1 MIALIQARLNSKR
14 FKNKA
19 LHIFKN
25 KELILHV
32 VEGVKKSK
40 NVSKVIVTT
49 SNLRS
54 DDKLAKFLK
63 KNNIKT
69 YRGSLNNVALR
80 MQKAANQFK
89 VKYFIRISGD
99 SPLIDYRII
108 DYAIEKFNK
117 YKNYDLITNTFPR
130 KYPSGQSVEII
141 KTKILKENIKNFN
154 SSEKEHVTSYFYF
167 NSKKFKIK
175 NFNKNFNHYKTLPKL
190 SVDYKSDLKKIA
202 KYFKD

>member
-1 MIALIQARLNSKR
+1 M
-14 FKNKA
+14 FKD
-19 LHIFKN
+19 
-25 KELILHV
+25 KELIMHV
-32 VEGVKKSK
+32 VEAVKKSK
-40 NVSKVIVTT
+40 NVSKILVTT

-54 DDKLAKFLK
+54 DDKLVKLLK
-63 KNNIKT
+63 KYKVKT

-80 MQKAANQFK
+80 VQKAASKFK
-89 VKYFIRISGD
+89 ASHFIRISGD
-99 SPLIDYRII
+99 SPLIDYKII
-108 DYAIEKFNK
+108 DYAIETFKNFR
-117 YKNYDLITNTFPR
+117 NYDLITNTFPR

-141 KTKILKENIKNFN
+141 KTKTLKENIKNFD

-190 SVDYKSDLKKIA
+190 SVDYKSDLKKIT